1 MGAPA
6 LRHPKSN
13 SGSSFS
19 ANYYTLSYATY
30 FKGCGGLLADLAGYR
45 REHVV
50 RVAPDQ
56 TDGADHNHQYHG
68 EHHSVFRDV
77 LPFLIAPQEFSQIC
91 HSRLL
96 RVLRWR
102 LPIWTRVGNQSLYSP
117 SFRSFGMALGHS

>member
-6 LRHPKSN
+6 PPHPKSN

-30 FKGCGGLLADLAGYR
+30 FKGCGGLLGDLAGYR

-56 TDGADHNHQYHG
+56 TDGADHNHQDHG

-96 RVLRWR
+96 RDLRWR
-102 LPIWTRVGNQSLYSP
+102 LPILTSVGTGHYLRP
-117 SFRSFGMALGHS
+117 SFADLG